1 MTMEEKLKE
10 YARLAVVTGLAVKPG
25 QEVMI
30 SASVEVADFVHLVME
45 QAYKAGA
52 SDVVVEWM
60 DSEAAKL
67 RYQHSYMEEIS
78 QCPEWTSLMR
88 NTMAQRGAAFLSI
101 RSDDPRVLADVDP
114 KKPAA
119 AQKASRNA
127 CGPFVEAHRNGTMPW
142 CIIGAASPKWA
153 QAVFPDLPEQEA
165 LDRLWDA
172 IFQTARVDSG
182 DAVAAWE
189 AHRQEFQ
196 KRIAWLNEQA
206 FDALHYQNSLG
217 TDLAVGLLPG
227 GIWCGGGA
235 ATADGRWHFM
245 NLPTEEVYT
254 APHRERTEGTVYSS
268 MPLNFNGNLIDQ
280 FYLTFEKGRVVDF
293 GAKQGEEV
301 LRSILEM
308 DEGAK
313 YLGECALVPYDS
325 PISNLGILF
334 YNTLYDENASC
345 HLAVGSGISEAIE
358 GGMSKSREEL
368 LQVGINDSL
377 THVDFMFGTA
387 DLSITGIRPDGT
399 RVPVFQNGNWA
410 F

>member
-67 RYQHSYMEEIS
+67 RYQHSYMEKIS

-196 KRIAWLNEQA
+196 KRIAWLNEQG

-217 TDLAVGLLPG
+217 TDLTVGLLPG

-325 PISNLGILF
+325 PISNLEILF

>member
-67 RYQHSYMEEIS
+67 RYQHSYMEKIS

-165 LDRLWDA
+165 RDRLWDA

-196 KRIAWLNEQA
+196 KRIAWLNEQG

-217 TDLAVGLLPG
+217 TDLTVGLLPG

-325 PISNLGILF
+325 PISNLEILF

-368 LQVGINDSL
+368 FQVGINDSL

>member
-60 DSEAAKL
+60 DNEAAKL
-67 RYQHSYMEEIS
+67 RYQHSYMEKIS

-196 KRIAWLNEQA
+196 KRIAWLNEQG
-206 FDALHYQNSLG
+206 FDTLHYQNSLG
-217 TDLAVGLLPG
+217 TDLTVGLLPG

>member
-67 RYQHSYMEEIS
+67 RYQHSYMEKIS

-217 TDLAVGLLPG
+217 TDLTVGLLPG

-313 YLGECALVPYDS
+313 YLGECALVPHDS

>member
-67 RYQHSYMEEIS
+67 RYQHSYMEKIS

-217 TDLAVGLLPG
+217 TDLTVGLLPG

-325 PISNLGILF
+325 PISNLEILF

>member
-67 RYQHSYMEEIS
+67 RYQHSYMEKIS

-196 KRIAWLNEQA
+196 KRIAWLNEQG

-217 TDLAVGLLPG
+217 TDLTVGLLPG

-325 PISNLGILF
+325 PISNLRILF

-368 LQVGINDSL
+368 LQVGINNSL

>member
-60 DSEAAKL
+60 DNEAAKL
-67 RYQHSYMEEIS
+67 RYQHSYMEKIS

-88 NTMAQRGAAFLSI
+88 NTMAERGAAFLSI

-217 TDLAVGLLPG
+217 TDLTVGLLPG
-227 GIWCGGGA
+227 GIWCGGA

-313 YLGECALVPYDS
+313 YLGECALVPHDS

-377 THVDFMFGTA
+377 THVDFMFGTT

>member
-67 RYQHSYMEEIS
+67 RYQHSYMEKIS

>member
-45 QAYKAGA
+45 EAYKAGA

-67 RYQHSYMEEIS
+67 RYQHSYMEKIS

-189 AHRQEFQ
+189 VHRQEFQ

-217 TDLAVGLLPG
+217 TDLTVGLLPG

>member
-60 DSEAAKL
+60 DNEAAKL
-67 RYQHSYMEEIS
+67 RYQHSYMEKIS

-217 TDLAVGLLPG
+217 TDLTVGLLPG

-280 FYLTFEKGRVVDF
+280 FHLTFEKGRVVDF

>member
-60 DSEAAKL
+60 DNEAAKL
-67 RYQHSYMEEIS
+67 RYQHSYMEKIS

-127 CGPFVEAHRNGTMPW
+127 YGPFVEAHRNGTMPW

-196 KRIAWLNEQA
+196 KRIAWLNEQG

-217 TDLAVGLLPG
+217 TDLTVGLLPG

-313 YLGECALVPYDS
+313 YLGECALVPHDS

>member
-60 DSEAAKL
+60 DNEAAKL
-67 RYQHSYMEEIS
+67 RYQHSYMEKIS

-196 KRIAWLNEQA
+196 KRIAWLNEQG

-217 TDLAVGLLPG
+217 TDLTVGLLPG

-313 YLGECALVPYDS
+313 YLGECALVPHDS
-325 PISNLGILF
+325 PISNLRILF

>member
-67 RYQHSYMEEIS
+67 RYQHSYMEKIS

-196 KRIAWLNEQA
+196 KRIAWLNEQG

-217 TDLAVGLLPG
+217 TDLTVGLLPG

-313 YLGECALVPYDS
+313 YLGECALVPHDS

>member
-67 RYQHSYMEEIS
+67 RYQHSYMEKIS

-88 NTMAQRGAAFLSI
+88 NTMAQRRAAFLSI

-217 TDLAVGLLPG
+217 TDLTVGLLPG

-325 PISNLGILF
+325 PISNLEILF

>member
-60 DSEAAKL
+60 DNEAAKL
-67 RYQHSYMEEIS
+67 RYQHSYMEKIS

-217 TDLAVGLLPG
+217 TDLTVGLLPG

-254 APHRERTEGTVYSS
+254 APHRERTEGIVYSS

-313 YLGECALVPYDS
+313 YLGECALVPHDS
-325 PISNLGILF
+325 PISNLRILF

>member
-67 RYQHSYMEEIS
+67 RYQHSYMEKIS

-217 TDLAVGLLPG
+217 TDLTVGLLPG

-280 FYLTFEKGRVVDF
+280 FHLTFEKGRVVDF

-313 YLGECALVPYDS
+313 YLGECALVPHNS
-325 PISNLGILF
+325 PISNLRILF

-377 THVDFMFGTA
+377 THVDFMFGTT

>member
-60 DSEAAKL
+60 DNEAAKL
-67 RYQHSYMEEIS
+67 RYQHSYMEKIS

-189 AHRQEFQ
+189 AHRQDFQ
-196 KRIAWLNEQA
+196 KRIAWLNEQG
-206 FDALHYQNSLG
+206 FDTLHYQNSLG
-217 TDLAVGLLPG
+217 TDLTVGLLPG

-254 APHRERTEGTVYSS
+254 APHRERTEGIVYSS

-313 YLGECALVPYDS
+313 YLGECALVPHDS
-325 PISNLGILF
+325 PISNLRILF

>member
-60 DSEAAKL
+60 DNEAAKL
-67 RYQHSYMEEIS
+67 RYQHSYMEKIS

-217 TDLAVGLLPG
+217 TDLTVGLLPG

-268 MPLNFNGNLIDQ
+268 MPLNFNGSLIDE
-280 FYLTFEKGRVVDF
+280 FYR
-293 GAKQGEEV
+293 
-301 LRSILEM
+301 
-308 DEGAK
+308 
-313 YLGECALVPYDS
+313 
-325 PISNLGILF
+325 
-334 YNTLYDENASC
+334 
-345 HLAVGSGISEAIE
+345 
-358 GGMSKSREEL
+358 
-368 LQVGINDSL
+368 
-377 THVDFMFGTA
+377 
-387 DLSITGIRPDGT
+387 
-399 RVPVFQNGNWA
+399 
-410 F
+410 

>member
-1 MTMEEKLKE
+1 MTMEEKRKE

-60 DSEAAKL
+60 DNEAAKL
-67 RYQHSYMEEIS
+67 RYQHSYMEKIS

-88 NTMAQRGAAFLSI
+88 NTMAQRRAAFLSI

-165 LDRLWDA
+165 LDRLLDG

-217 TDLAVGLLPG
+217 TDLTVGLLPG

-325 PISNLGILF
+325 PISNLRILF

>member
-67 RYQHSYMEEIS
+67 RYQHSYMEKIS

-119 AQKASRNA
+119 VQKASRNA

-217 TDLAVGLLPG
+217 TDLTVGLLPG

-313 YLGECALVPYDS
+313 YLGECALVPHDS
-325 PISNLGILF
+325 PISNLRILF

>member
-60 DSEAAKL
+60 DNEAAKL
-67 RYQHSYMEEIS
+67 RYQHSYMEKIS

-196 KRIAWLNEQA
+196 KRIAWLNEQG

-217 TDLAVGLLPG
+217 TDLTVGLLPG

-325 PISNLGILF
+325 PISNLRILF

-368 LQVGINDSL
+368 LQVGINNSL

>member
-67 RYQHSYMEEIS
+67 RYQHSYMEKIS

-165 LDRLWDA
+165 RDRLWDA
-172 IFQTARVDSG
+172 IFQTARVHSG

-196 KRIAWLNEQA
+196 KRIAWLNEQG

-217 TDLAVGLLPG
+217 TDLTVGLLPG

>member
-1 MTMEEKLKE
+1 MTMEEELKE

-52 SDVVVEWM
+52 SDVIVEWM

-67 RYQHSYMEEIS
+67 RYQHSYMEKIS

-217 TDLAVGLLPG
+217 TDLTVGLLPG

>member
-67 RYQHSYMEEIS
+67 RYQHSYMEKIS

-119 AQKASRNA
+119 VQKASRNA

-165 LDRLWDA
+165 RDRLWDA

-217 TDLAVGLLPG
+217 TDLTVGLLPG

-325 PISNLGILF
+325 PISNLEILF

>member
-60 DSEAAKL
+60 DNEAAKL
-67 RYQHSYMEEIS
+67 RYQHSYMEKIS

-196 KRIAWLNEQA
+196 KRIAWLNEQG

-217 TDLAVGLLPG
+217 TDLTVGLLPG

-313 YLGECALVPYDS
+313 YLGECALVPHDS

>member
-67 RYQHSYMEEIS
+67 RYQHSYMEKIS

-182 DAVAAWE
+182 DAVTAWE

-217 TDLAVGLLPG
+217 TDLTVGLLPG

>member
-60 DSEAAKL
+60 DNEAAKL
-67 RYQHSYMEEIS
+67 RYQHSYMEKIS
-78 QCPEWTSLMR
+78 QCPEWISLMR

-217 TDLAVGLLPG
+217 TDLTVGLLPG

-313 YLGECALVPYDS
+313 YLGECALVPHDS
-325 PISNLGILF
+325 PISNLRILF